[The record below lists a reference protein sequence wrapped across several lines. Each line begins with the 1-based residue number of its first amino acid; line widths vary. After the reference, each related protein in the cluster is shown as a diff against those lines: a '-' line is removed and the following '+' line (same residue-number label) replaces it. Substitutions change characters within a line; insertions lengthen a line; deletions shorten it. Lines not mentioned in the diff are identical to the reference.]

1 MQSLYIVG
9 GGVLEATLRN
19 GEGEDDQ
26 LRFGPGDYF
35 GEMGLLA
42 GTPASATIAALTP
55 SIVYELT
62 KADLRPIL
70 EARPEIAQG
79 LSRAM
84 AQRLAAGRGLAR
96 TAVGTPAAK
105 GLSAWLSVQTQ
116 SCLNSAARSED
127 VIELAVPL
135 TELQLLQ
142 RERAAPRLNF
152 GIAHA
157 YQRATQIILGTIR
170 RSAFIG

>member
-70 EARPEIAQG
+70 EARPRSPRGSVAQ
-79 LSRAM
+79 
-84 AQRLAAGRGLAR
+84 
-96 TAVGTPAAK
+96 
-105 GLSAWLSVQTQ
+105 WLSGSPPVAG
-116 SCLNSAARSED
+116 SREPPSAR
-127 VIELAVPL
+127 
-135 TELQLLQ
+135 
-142 RERAAPRLNF
+142 PR
-152 GIAHA
+152 
-157 YQRATQIILGTIR
+157 RKD
-170 RSAFIG
+170 